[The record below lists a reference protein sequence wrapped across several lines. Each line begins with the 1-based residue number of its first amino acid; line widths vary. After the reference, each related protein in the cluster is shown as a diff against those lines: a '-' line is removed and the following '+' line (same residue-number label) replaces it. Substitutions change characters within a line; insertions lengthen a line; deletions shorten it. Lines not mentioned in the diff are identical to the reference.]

1 MINKEFIRIQDGV
14 IIDAAQIIAV
24 RLNPINKTQRK
35 EGYEMWVE
43 LPHRNIIVAPDFEHV
58 VLNYCEFEIIKSY
71 NGQYILQYIMPDLD
85 Y

>member
-1 MINKEFIRIQDGV
+1 MRKEFIRIDPNI
-14 IIDAAQIIAV
+14 IIDASQIIAV

-43 LPHRNIIVAPDFEHV
+43 LPHRNVVVAPEFEYV
-58 VLNYCEFEIIKSY
+58 VLSYCEFEIVQSY
-71 NGQYILQYIMPDLD
+71 NGQYVLQCAMPDFD